1 MPENTKINIRHL
13 STEEIAS
20 FLEHHGEKSFRAKQ
34 IYEWLWK
41 KGVHSFSEMTS
52 LSLAT
57 RSLFDENFFIRS
69 LKVENVQKS
78 SDKTIKYILS
88 LHDGETVEAVLIPSG
103 KRSTACVST
112 QAGCPLGCRFCAT
125 ASLGLKRNLDFEEIF
140 DQVMFIH
147 QQSLEIFNHPLTN
160 IVIMGMGEPLLNY
173 ENLMKATDKICS
185 PEGMNMSPQRIT
197 VSTAG
202 IPDKIKQLADDDA
215 RFNLALSLHTA
226 NGTKRNMIMP
236 VNKAYP
242 LGALIDAFKYYHDKT
257 NNRITV
263 EYILF
268 NNFNDSIE
276 DAEDLLKF
284 CKNFPVKINIIEYNT
299 IDSSDY
305 TGSPE
310 EKLIRFKEYLEG
322 KNLVVNI
329 RYSHGKDI
337 SAACGQLINK
347 Y

>member
-1 MPENTKINIRHL
+1 MPEHTKINIRHL
-13 STEEIAS
+13 SSGDIAS
-20 FLEHHGEKSFRAKQ
+20 FLEQHGEKAFRAKQ

-41 KGVHSFSEMTS
+41 KGVHSFTEMTS
-52 LSLAT
+52 LSLDA
-57 RSLFDENFFIRS
+57 RRLFDEHFYISS

-88 LHDGETVEAVLIPSG
+88 LNDGEMVEAVLIPSG

-125 ASLGLKRNLDFEEIF
+125 ASLGLKRNLDFDEIF

-147 QQSLEIFNHPLTN
+147 QQSLEIFMQPLTN
-160 IVIMGMGEPLLNY
+160 VVIMGMGEPLLNY
-173 ENLMKATDKICS
+173 ENLMKATEKIIS

-197 VSTAG
+197 VSTVG
-202 IPDKIKQLADDDA
+202 IPAKIIKLADDDA
-215 RFNLALSLHTA
+215 RFNLALSLHSA

-242 LGALIDAFKYYHDKT
+242 LSALIEAFTYYHEKT
-257 NNRITV
+257 NNRITI

-276 DAEDLLKF
+276 DADHLLKF

-299 IDSSDY
+299 IEGSEY
-305 TGSPE
+305 TGSTE
-310 EKLIRFKEYLEG
+310 EKLIRFKEYLES
-322 KNLVVNI
+322 KNLLVNV
-329 RYSHGKDI
+329 RYSRGKDI